1 MDSLVKKEAALNI
14 PVDTEHSALRFSIL
28 AIFVVV
34 LVVAFYIANTL
45 IASAGFNIIAGVIAF
60 AAAGICARLA
70 ESYLKQKWPSGRELV
85 IDASGIRMTSKGQ
98 PQITVNAAEPMSLM
112 FWRFKIKRRTRV
124 PKGWFVVACAVE
136 QDDEYL
142 TAYTLASPEQADTL
156 NKLVNFVVL
165 LPEKDAKGAGK
176 QDSLRVAGE
185 QRRLRTAESHRW
197 EHGAEMTF
205 PDFERFVT
213 RITEQFAQWMPLNR

>member
-1 MDSLVKKEAALNI
+1 MESLIRDEGALNI
-14 PVDTEHSALRFSIL
+14 PVDTEHSALRLSIL
-28 AIFVVV
+28 GIFVLV

-45 IASAGFNIIAGVIAF
+45 IVSAGFNIIAGIIAF
-60 AAAGICARLA
+60 AAAGLCARVA
-70 ESYLKQKWPSGRELV
+70 ESVLKKRWPSGRALV
-85 IDASGIRMTSKGQ
+85 VDANGIRMVSKSQ
-98 PQITVNAAEPMSLM
+98 PQITVNGSEPMSLL

-136 QDDEYL
+136 QNDDYL
-142 TAYTLASPEQADTL
+142 TVYTLASPEHADTL
-156 NKLVNFVVL
+156 NKLVTFVTL
-165 LPEKDAKGAGK
+165 LPEKDAKAAGK
-176 QDSLRVAGE
+176 QDSLRAAGE

-205 PDFERFVT
+205 ADFERFVT